1 GDPLSIGLTQAAAN
15 APTLLCVSLA
25 ETPVTTFGGTFVA
38 LPLAVSLVI
47 ATDPTGS
54 FGFSIPTPGPQLPNL
69 YLQCLIA
76 DPSAADGVSM
86 SNAIV
91 GAAF

>member
-1 GDPLSIGLTQAAAN
+1 M
-15 APTLLCVSLA
+15 
-25 ETPVTTFGGTFVA
+25 
-38 LPLAVSLVI
+38 I
-47 ATDPTGS
+47 ATDATGS
-54 FGFSIPTPGPQLPNL
+54 FGFSVPTPGPQLPNL

-76 DPSAADGVSM
+76 DPAAADGVSM